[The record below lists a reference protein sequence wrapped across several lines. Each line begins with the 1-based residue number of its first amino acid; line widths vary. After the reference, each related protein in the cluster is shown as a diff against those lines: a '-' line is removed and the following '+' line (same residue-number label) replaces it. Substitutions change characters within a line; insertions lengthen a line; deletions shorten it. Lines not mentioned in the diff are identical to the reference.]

1 MIYAPWEHN
10 KNIKASHTIKR
21 CGWLFLLCNS
31 TNARRLE
38 HIRTFLYFELC
49 KGLNCG
55 FKNVK
60 TFFQKNL
67 ENPEIYLTFV
77 A

>member
-1 MIYAPWEHN
+1 M
-10 KNIKASHTIKR
+10 
-21 CGWLFLLCNS
+21 
-31 TNARRLE
+31 E
-38 HIRTFLYFELC
+38 HIRTFFYFELF

-67 ENPEIYLTFV
+67 ENPEIYLTF
-77 A
+77 AA